1 MPGQSFSSVRI
12 PNRRPAR
19 IRRIGPEFARACAEI
34 HARSFA
40 HSWSVSEFE
49 TLLAGRDVVAE
60 AAMAGG
66 GWRKF
71 WRKTPSL
78 AGFVLSR
85 TVSGEAEILTIAV
98 APSFRRQGVGGA
110 LLGAHIATLAARR
123 IEALFLEVEAGNQ
136 AALALYRSFDFHQ
149 VGTRKGYYPKAGA
162 IAAAALVLRRDFA

>member
-1 MPGQSFSSVRI
+1 MPGQSLGFVRTT
-12 PNRRPAR
+12 NRRPAG
-19 IRRIGPEFARACAEI
+19 IRRVGPESAQACADI

-40 HSWSVSEFE
+40 HAWSASEFE

-66 GWRKF
+66 GLKF
-71 WRKTPSL
+71 WRKSPAL

-85 TVSGEAEILTIAV
+85 TVAGEAEILTIAV
-98 APSFRRQGVGGA
+98 APSFRRQGIGGA
-110 LLGAHIATLAARR
+110 LLGAHIATLAAQG
-123 IEALFLEVEAGNQ
+123 IKTLFLEVEAGNH
-136 AALALYRSFDFHQ
+136 AALALYRSFDFYQ